1 MSFSIVGDFII
12 KNETIESKYIF
23 YYWPQPH
30 RLHYKINN
38 QDDLFSFAQIDII
51 DNDVSRIEQNQIEY
65 SINNWFDLPFR
76 NHMKFTSPHIQHAIT
91 FWLRVK
97 IRLEAVWK
105 YSIKHP
111 RTLPI

>member
-65 SINNWFDLPFR
+65 SINN
-76 NHMKFTSPHIQHAIT
+76 
-91 FWLRVK
+91 
-97 IRLEAVWK
+97 
-105 YSIKHP
+105 
-111 RTLPI
+111 